1 MWFNI
6 EGWYKKN
13 NNYWESEEFKNM
25 VPVNLEG
32 NQLKKSKV
40 RTISSR
46 GRQAAQIVFKKVGFT
61 NIIEKVKTKDPKIF
75 SKQLTHL
82 AKQIKSPMM
91 HDAGLT
97 VQTVKTENGGV
108 TNFHTTEI
116 TYTSKQHY
124 NSRLHEAVSMTEQLY
139 FLTWRKWPLENSM
152 N

>member
-61 NIIEKVKTKDPKIF
+61 NIIEKV
-75 SKQLTHL
+75 
-82 AKQIKSPMM
+82 
-91 HDAGLT
+91 G
-97 VQTVKTENGGV
+97 
-108 TNFHTTEI
+108 
-116 TYTSKQHY
+116 
-124 NSRLHEAVSMTEQLY
+124 AVSPRNINLS
-139 FLTWRKWPLENSM
+139 LETNPH
-152 N
+152 NGNYLHLQTALQ